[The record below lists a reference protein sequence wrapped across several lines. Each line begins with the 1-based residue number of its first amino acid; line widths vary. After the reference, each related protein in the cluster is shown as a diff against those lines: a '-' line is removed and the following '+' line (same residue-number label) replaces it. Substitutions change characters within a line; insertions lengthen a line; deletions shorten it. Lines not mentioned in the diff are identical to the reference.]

1 MRLIVRQINVFAGSN
16 IRGHDPQWPGVG
28 NRERRMGNEDQE
40 LVEDLQQRIHELETQ
55 DEADFGT
62 FRRVDYV
69 ILAIGAV
76 ILPVLALI
84 WAR

>member
-1 MRLIVRQINVFAGSN
+1 
-16 IRGHDPQWPGVG
+16 
-28 NRERRMGNEDQE
+28 MGNEDQE